1 MICQP
6 PRTDSDGLG
15 VFAGAGP
22 GAGGTAV
29 AAFISFIS
37 ATGTIRLRLACQ
49 LPDLSG
55 RLADIVSRCRSSV
68 SFWRSFSEEA
78 EAYIL

>member
-15 VFAGAGP
+15 VFAGAG
-22 GAGGTAV
+22 TAV
-29 AAFISFIS
+29 AAFISLIS
-37 ATGTIRLRLACQ
+37 ATGAIRLRLACQ

-68 SFWRSFSEEA
+68 SFWRSFSEEV